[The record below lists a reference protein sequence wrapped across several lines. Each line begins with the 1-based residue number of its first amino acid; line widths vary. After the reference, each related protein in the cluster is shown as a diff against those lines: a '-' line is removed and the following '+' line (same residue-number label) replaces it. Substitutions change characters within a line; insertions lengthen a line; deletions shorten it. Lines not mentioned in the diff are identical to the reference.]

1 MSAMRV
7 VWGAICG
14 AVCLG
19 IACAP
24 SQAQFV
30 GENLLVTVP
39 AGFKLGYEGSRPG
52 LNLQEWVPENETVE
66 NWSEMVTTQVF
77 QQRTD
82 IDPARMLQG
91 IGKQWREACS
101 GSTSTPITNGQVNG
115 YPASMVLMRCPRL
128 PATGKP
134 ETTMFRAIK
143 GNDSFYMV
151 QSAVRSVPDEAQ
163 LERMKQYLDKVSVCD
178 SRLPARPCPNLGG
191 PK

>member
-1 MSAMRV
+1 MGKRSTWA
-7 VWGAICG
+7 AIWVTFFLCV
-14 AVCLG
+14 A
-19 IACAP
+19 AAP
-24 SQAQFV
+24 ARAQFV

-39 AGFKLGYEGSRPG
+39 AGFKLGYEGSRPD
-52 LNLQEWVPENETVE
+52 LNLQEWIPKNETVE
-66 NWSEMVTTQVF
+66 NWSEMVTMQVF
-77 QQRTD
+77 LQRTD

-101 GSTSTPITNGQVNG
+101 GSTSTPITSGQVNG
-115 YPASMVLMRCPRL
+115 YPVSMVLMRCPRL

-163 LERMKQYLDKVSVCD
+163 IARMKQYLDKVGVCD